1 MKFHTK
7 FFAFCAVVSG
17 VNGFVVKN
25 PNKVLR
31 DASVASY
38 FGNPEEGQAEAG
50 LGMPG
55 PAGPGGAMQ
64 SSASPA
70 GAQMQSGDIWDTL
83 SPVKVQGGSLRTWS
97 FTTHTVER
105 VQVLLKTEGRP
116 LNANVELW
124 QGPDNTPQ
132 KMGIYIEDGSVRP
145 FNCVIETPKAMGNAI
160 AIYNTSPLEYPLVAG
175 VKGEIE
181 GSGANVVPFAEKLS
195 EMSSFETVQGGGTIR
210 TYPFPPTVASVQ
222 VLLRTDGRPLNAR
235 IELLQGPNNN
245 KQIME
250 IYTEDGDARP
260 FCCVIDCPGHGNV
273 VRIVNT
279 APVEYPLV
287 ACVEPYLLDEES
299 MSIGAGGD
307 EFFIIS
313 DSLTGM
319 R

>member
-1 MKFHTK
+1 MKIHTK
-7 FFAFCAVVSG
+7 LLALCAITSG
-17 VNGFVVKN
+17 VNGFVVQN
-25 PNKVLR
+25 PNKVSR
-31 DASVASY
+31 DVSAASY
-38 FGNPEEGQAEAG
+38 FGSPEEGQAEPG
-50 LGMPG
+50 TGMPG

-64 SSASPA
+64 SQPGPA
-70 GAQMQSGDIWDTL
+70 GQGAMEQSGDIWDTL

-181 GSGANVVPFAEKLS
+181 GSGANVVPLAEKLS
-195 EMSSFETVQGGGTIR
+195 DMSSFETVQGGGTIR

-235 IELLQGPNNN
+235 I
-245 KQIME
+245 
-250 IYTEDGDARP
+250 
-260 FCCVIDCPGHGNV
+260 
-273 VRIVNT
+273 
-279 APVEYPLV
+279 
-287 ACVEPYLLDEES
+287 
-299 MSIGAGGD
+299 
-307 EFFIIS
+307 
-313 DSLTGM
+313 
-319 R
+319 